1 MALEQEKW
9 NLAVSHW
16 AGYIVRE
23 QCRSSAYRAEI
34 IDVGVGEGRLLAE
47 VVEEANEYRFFV
59 EGGQGKPTRMQIGRS
74 YRSRRAAERFARAW
88 VRERFLRNGGL
99 RWWSRVAAVGVAS
112 IGGALGLLIVAAA
125 LYGPR
130 VNERSN
136 MSSPVVASTQS
147 GLVPKPVVEAGPALA
162 PGVGMIK
169 PRVDLEPRLELV
181 EQQAVKAVAAAL
193 GISAAQ
199 ALAPDA
205 WFVLA
210 DPLCPYC
217 RSFEPVLDELPSAVR
232 PVVIPVGVRSEL
244 STALVESFFELTGDD
259 DRKKAEVWREFMDPS
274 FDEDRARQFIARNP
288 PSSESKKKA
297 FATASLFS
305 SLRFKKTPTLISPDW
320 RVSGLIDR
328 AADLRLWLSGGVGGA
343 GE

>member
-1 MALEQEKW
+1 MSLEQEMW
-9 NLAVSHW
+9 NLGVSHW
-16 AGYIVRE
+16 AGFIVRE
-23 QCRSSAYRAEI
+23 RRRSSSYRAEI
-34 IDVGVGEGRLLAE
+34 VEVERGGVCLLAE
-47 VVEEANEYRFFV
+47 VVEEGNEYRFFV
-59 EGGQGKPTRMQIGRS
+59 ESGQGRPMRTQIGRS
-74 YRSRRAAERFARAW
+74 FRSRRAAERFARGW
-88 VRERFLRNGGL
+88 VRRLFLRNGGL
-99 RWWSRVAAVGVAS
+99 RWWSRFAAVAVAS
-112 IGGALGLLIVAAA
+112 VAGVLSVLIVAAA
-125 LYGPR
+125 LFGPR
-130 VNERSN
+130 VNERSY
-136 MSSPVVASTQS
+136 MFSPAVASTQYAP
-147 GLVPKPVVEAGPALA
+147 VRKPVGELGPALV
-162 PGVGMIK
+162 PSVGKIN
-169 PRVDLEPRLELV
+169 PRADLEPRLEVV

-259 DRKKAEVWREFMDPS
+259 DRKKADVWREFMDPS
-274 FDEDRARQFIARNP
+274 FDEERARQFIAQNP

-320 RVSGLIDR
+320 RVSGLIDK
-328 AADLRLWLSGGVGGA
+328 AANLRLWLSGGVDGA